1 MSQGNHLFTRTDSEK
16 TDLLVWETYEG
27 PLSIYIRIFFFF
39 LFISFDFERELGDS
53 WL

>member
-27 PLSIYIRIFFFF
+27 SLSPYIYVFFL